1 MMSYIEPAPIKDK
14 DNPLESMMQRFD
26 KAITS
31 SEYQKKCI
39 ISSKCPV
46 SK

>member
-26 KAITS
+26 KAVDLLGIFRRNVLYPQS
-31 SEYQKKCI
+31 A
-39 ISSKCPV
+39 P
-46 SK
+46 